1 MILALAQ
8 VGDTALSL
16 QPLQP
21 STIFFSIFEALRPTS
36 SVKLIMASAPV
47 RLDNAH
53 VFCYFVRGCR

>member
-21 STIFFSIFEALRPTS
+21 STIFFYDFRGIATNFEREADHGERS
-36 SVKLIMASAPV
+36 STA
-47 RLDNAH
+47 
-53 VFCYFVRGCR
+53 